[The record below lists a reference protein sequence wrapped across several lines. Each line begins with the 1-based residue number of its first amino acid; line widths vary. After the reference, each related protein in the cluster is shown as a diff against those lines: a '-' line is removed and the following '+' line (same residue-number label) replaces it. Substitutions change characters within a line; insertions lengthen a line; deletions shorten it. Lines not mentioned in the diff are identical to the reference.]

1 MAVLLLE
8 PRPDRP
14 RAELE
19 MTGAFGVGSAW
30 VGEPSVQLVEA
41 RHRGPE
47 SEQQVAQCADLV
59 FDWALS
65 RSQPVRAFVSAPSV
79 DNSIVE

>member
-8 PRPDRP
+8 HRPDRP

-19 MTGAFGVGSAW
+19 MTGALGVGSAL

-41 RHRGPE
+41 RHRGPG
-47 SEQQVAQCADLV
+47 SEQQAAYGADLV
-59 FDWALS
+59 LDWALS
-65 RSQPVRAFVSAPSV
+65 RSRPVRAFV
-79 DNSIVE
+79 

>member
-8 PRPDRP
+8 HRPDRSH
-14 RAELE
+14 AELE
-19 MTGAFGVGSAW
+19 MTGALGVGSAL

-47 SEQQVAQCADLV
+47 SEQQVAHGADLV

-65 RSQPVRAFVSAPSV
+65 VHPGTS
-79 DNSIVE
+79 